1 MAERRPLFEL
11 HIRPMFRALDQ
22 VHMLRLPPGSR
33 VDLFDYQQ
41 VKDKHPDVLEWLESA
56 SPMPPMTHGGPWPR
70 EWIDLFKRWKGTGFG
85 RLGGATSSNLQLAL
99 IGAQRYLLSCDV
111 ALPDATAMAWFD
123 IVQARPDQQLYRIVV
138 EQVDVANPTPTTASI
153 EESIRGALTVNE
165 VVVVDAAGEH
175 RLPIPTS

>member
-11 HIRPMFRALDQ
+11 HIRPMFRLLDQ
-22 VHMLRLPPGSR
+22 VHMLRLSPANR

-41 VKDKHPDVLEWLESA
+41 VRGRYSEILEWLDSA

-70 EWIDLFKRWKGTGFG
+70 EWIDLFTRWKETGFG
-85 RLGGATSSNLQLAL
+85 KLGGGASSNLQLVL
-99 IGAQRYLLSCDV
+99 IASQRYLLSCDV
-111 ALPDATAMAWFD
+111 ALSDATAMAWFD
-123 IVQARPDQQLYRIVV
+123 VVQARPEQQLYRIVV

-153 EESIRGALTVNE
+153 EESIRGPLTVNE
-165 VVVVDAAGEH
+165 VVVIDAVGEH